1 MNIDFKERHNLN
13 IIGSGEKTILFI
25 HGFASSQQAWQ
36 WITPAFEST
45 YKLVLLDLVGSGQS
59 DRQAYDEKRYQ
70 TLMGHVD
77 DLIELCDA
85 LELEKVTVFG
95 HSIGGMIGLLLS
107 NKRPDLVEQLVM
119 IGTSPRYL
127 NDLPDYYGGFD
138 QESVDQ
144 VLEMMGLNYAGW
156 ASYLSSVAL
165 PESEGEKE
173 RKYVE
178 ASFLSSDP
186 NVACQFLEMTLMVDY
201 RDKLKE
207 VETNTVIIQC
217 SDDSFVPIEAAEYMA
232 KELKNS
238 SLHMLSSKG
247 HYPHVSNPI
256 ETIAAIKRNLK

>member
-127 NDLPDYYGGFD
+127 NDLPNYYGGFD

-144 VLEMMGLNYAGW
+144 VLEMMELNYAGW

-186 NVACQFLEMTLMVDY
+186 KIACQFLEMTLMVDY
-201 RDKLKE
+201 RDTLKA

-238 SLHMLSSKG
+238 SLHTLSSKG

-256 ETIAAIKRNLK
+256 ETIEAIKRNLK